1 MAISFRSYTAG
12 SSVATTDLVVTV
24 PSGVQDDD
32 LLFLIITTFSVISIP
47 TPSGWTQAGSTQ
59 DVGTDSSTGV
69 FYKIASSEGTSW
81 TFTGFWPA
89 ATSCRWTSLSYPG
102 VDTTTP
108 LDVAVTQNSSGFTTT
123 PATTSITPSNNNS
136 MIVAMMCCD
145 SGSNPTGTPD
155 TSPACTE
162 RVDIASRPT
171 IYVQDYL
178 QSTAAAVVIDGN
190 FSSAD
195 TWASFAVALREDS
208 GAAGLSI
215 PVAMNTY
222 RRRR

>member
-1 MAISFRSYTAG
+1 MGGTFRSFTAG
-12 SSVATTDLVVTV
+12 STVATPDLVVTV

-32 LLFLIITTFSVISIP
+32 FLFLIITTFSVIAIP
-47 TPSGWTQAGSTQ
+47 TPSGWIQAGSTQ

-69 FYKIASSEGTSW
+69 FYKIASSESSPW
-81 TFTGFWPA
+81 TFTDFWPG
-89 ATSCRWTSLSYPG
+89 ATSCRWTSLAYSV

-108 LDVAVTQNSSGFTTT
+108 LDVAITQNASGFTST
-123 PATTSITPSNNNS
+123 PATTSITPANNNS
-136 MIVAMMCCD
+136 MIVAIMACD

-171 IYVQDYL
+171 IYVQDFL

-190 FSSAD
+190 FSAPD
-195 TWASFAVALREDS
+195 FWASFAIALREESVDETVTI
-208 GAAGLSI
+208 L
-215 PVAMNTY
+215 
-222 RRRR
+222 RRRREGY